1 MKQSAMISNATGIEN
16 LVFQHSELNT
26 RGIHTCLK
34 IRSRISI
41 LTLAYTGPIA
51 ELLRIKN
58 RNNTPEFA
66 THVGSVSELASV
78 EGYIQVRSKS
88 ESLFRNF
95 FGHLPK
101 NLLYAFIDVSFK
113 LLERVTSKVFRIPD
127 ILWARTYGDGTA

>member
-1 MKQSAMISNATGIEN
+1 MNVSSFQYVYWIVGKIPSTALNIHSAVWT
-16 LVFQHSELNT
+16 
-26 RGIHTCLK
+26 
-34 IRSRISI
+34 
-41 LTLAYTGPIA
+41 
-51 ELLRIKN
+51 LLRIKN